1 MRRYRLMLLLL
12 VSAAAL
18 ALLWYRTPRKGIP
31 AFGGSAL
38 SVRLPDVAHF
48 QQNDPRW
55 AGDRL
60 GNLDNGDTLGSAG
73 CMVASVATA
82 MTNLGHA
89 TDPGKLN
96 AALAAEGAF
105 TPRGW
110 LMWYAISRVSKGG
123 MRAEVH
129 ADPSLAKLDACL
141 ARGDYPIVKFL
152 IGGVIPHWVVLIGKH
167 EGTYFMRDPL
177 IDEPA
182 PAPLTRRTQII
193 LSVRCI
199 GRTPQTTVATKP

>member
-1 MRRYRLMLLLL
+1 MRRYRLILLLL

-18 ALLWYRTPRKGIP
+18 ALLWHRSPRKGIP

-38 SVRLPDVAHF
+38 SVRLPDIARF

-55 AGDRL
+55 AADRL
-60 GNLDNGDTLGSAG
+60 GNLDNGDTLGAAG
-73 CMVASVATA
+73 CVVASVATA
-82 MTNLGHA
+82 MTDLGHA
-89 TDPGKLN
+89 IEPGKLN
-96 AALAAEGAF
+96 AELAAEGGF

-110 LMWYAISRVSKGG
+110 LMWSAISRVSKGEI
-123 MRAEVH
+123 RAEVH
-129 ADPSLAKLDACL
+129 TEPSRERLDACL

-152 IGGVIPHWVVLIGKH
+152 IGGVIPHWVVLVGKH

-199 GRTPQTTVATKP
+199 GRTPQTAAAGR